1 MASQLGR
8 MLIFF
13 GVVLILAGF
22 LFVLGD
28 RFQWLR
34 LGHLPGDIS
43 FTGRNVRIFFP
54 LGTCLLLS
62 ILLTLIFWLL
72 RR

>member
-8 MLIFF
+8 ILIVF
-13 GVVLILAGF
+13 GIALILVG
-22 LFVLGD
+22 LVFVLGD
-28 RFQWLR
+28 RFSWLR

-54 LGTCLLLS
+54 LGTCLLVS
-62 ILLTLIFWLL
+62 VLLTLMFWLL

>member
-8 MLIFF
+8 MLIIF
-13 GVVLILAGF
+13 GIALVLIGLF
-22 LFVLGD
+22 FVLGD
-28 RFQWLR
+28 RFPWLR
-34 LGHLPGDIS
+34 LGRLPGDIS

-62 ILLTLIFWLL
+62 VLLTLIFWLL